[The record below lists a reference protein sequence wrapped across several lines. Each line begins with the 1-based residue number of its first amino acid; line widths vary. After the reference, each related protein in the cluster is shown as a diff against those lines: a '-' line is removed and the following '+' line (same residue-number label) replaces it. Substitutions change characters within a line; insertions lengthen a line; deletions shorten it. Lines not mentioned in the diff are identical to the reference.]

1 MKRAKVKISYS
12 YILAFGFC
20 LAPLLLTLTGC
31 SGTPKAEAEAQSR
44 GSGAQRGAERGP
56 TSIAVDVAIA
66 RPGVLQEAPIYI
78 GTTRPAR
85 EVSLRSQVEGRLLNL
100 NVNVGDR
107 VQRGQQ
113 LAQLDS
119 TLLLNQVT
127 QAEAELA
134 TRDSEVARA
143 RTQVSNAR
151 ARAEQAKVT
160 LKQAQSTAAR
170 RAFLQKQGAISL
182 QDAELAQTEVG
193 TNKQAVLAAEEQIR
207 TEQQAVAAA
216 QGRVVAQRAVI
227 AELKERLSYAKLISP
242 VDGVVIERT
251 SEPGNLVQP
260 GGEVLKL
267 GEFNQVKVIVPLSE
281 LELPN
286 IQVGQSVQVQLDAFP
301 NQNFAGTVARIS
313 PAADPTAR
321 QIPVEILI
329 PNQNGQIGSGLLAR
343 VQFTQQNAPKVLIPT
358 TALEV
363 SRGRGR
369 GAGEQGSR
377 GAGEQGS
384 RGAGEQGSRGAG
396 EQGSRGAG
404 ENNSFSPPIPPSPYL
419 PSPQSPVPSPQSSNQ
434 GTIFVVTA
442 EGREGKVA
450 ARQVVLGDRANSK
463 VEVISGLQAGE
474 RFVVRSG
481 RPIKDGDAVRFSIL
495 SEGVGR
501 GGGGRERQSSA
512 PTQEENT
519 QQKGR
524 Q

>member
-1 MKRAKVKISYS
+1 
-12 YILAFGFC
+12 
-20 LAPLLLTLTGC
+20 
-31 SGTPKAEAEAQSR
+31 
-44 GSGAQRGAERGP
+44 
-56 TSIAVDVAIA
+56 
-66 RPGVLQEAPIYI
+66 
-78 GTTRPAR
+78 
-85 EVSLRSQVEGRLLNL
+85 LLNL

-107 VQRGQQ
+107 VRRGQQ
-113 LAQLDS
+113 LAQLDN
-119 TLLLNQVT
+119 TLLLNQVV

-134 TRDSEVARA
+134 TRESEVARA

-182 QDAELAQTEVG
+182 QDAELAQTEVN
-193 TNKQAVLAAEEQIR
+193 TNQQAVLAAQEQIR

-227 AELKERLSYAKLISP
+227 AELKERLSYARLNSP
-242 VDGVVIERT
+242 IDGVVIERT

-286 IQVGQSVQVQLDAFP
+286 VRVGQSVQVQLDAFP
-301 NQNFAGTVARIS
+301 NQTFAGVVARIS

-329 PNQNGQIGSGLLAR
+329 PNQNGRIGSGLLAR
-343 VQFTQQNAPKVLIPT
+343 VQFTQQTAPKVLIPM
-358 TALEV
+358 TALQV
-363 SRGRGR
+363 SRGR
-369 GAGEQGSR
+369 GAGEQRSR
-377 GAGEQGS
+377 GAEEQRSRGAEEQGS
-384 RGAGEQGSRGAG
+384 RGAEGQGSRGAEG
-396 EQGSRGAG
+396 QGSRGAEG
-404 ENNSFSPPIPPSPYL
+404 QGNSLTQNSELRTQNSPST
-419 PSPQSPVPSPQSSNQ
+419 QSQNQ

-450 ARQVVLGDRANSK
+450 ARQVVLGDRANSR
-463 VEVISGLQAGE
+463 VEVISGLQPGE

-481 RPIKDGDAVRFSIL
+481 RPLKDGDAVRFSIL

>member
-1 MKRAKVKISYS
+1 MKGANVNISYS

-20 LAPLLLTLTGC
+20 LVPLLASLTGC
-31 SGTPKAEAEAQSR
+31 SGTPKAEAEAQNR
-44 GSGAQRGAERGP
+44 RPGAQRGAERGP
-56 TSIAVDVAIA
+56 TSTPVDVAIA

-78 GTTRPAR
+78 GTTLPAR

-107 VQRGQQ
+107 VRRGQQ
-113 LAQLDS
+113 LAQLDN
-119 TLLLNQVT
+119 TLLLNQVV

-134 TRDSEVARA
+134 TRESEVARA

-182 QDAELAQTEVG
+182 QDAELAQTEVN
-193 TNKQAVLAAEEQIR
+193 TNQQAVLAAQEQIR

-227 AELKERLSYAKLISP
+227 AELKERLSYARLNSP
-242 VDGVVIERT
+242 IDGVVIERT

-286 IQVGQSVQVQLDAFP
+286 VRVGQSVQVQLDAFP
-301 NQNFAGTVARIS
+301 NQTFAGVVARIS

-329 PNQNGQIGSGLLAR
+329 PNQNGRIGSGLLAR
-343 VQFTQQNAPKVLIPT
+343 VQFTQQTAPKVLIPM
-358 TALEV
+358 TALQV
-363 SRGRGR
+363 SRGRGAGEQRSR
-369 GAGEQGSR
+369 GAGEQRSRGAEEQGSR

-384 RGAGEQGSRGAG
+384 S
-396 EQGSRGAG
+396 SLT
-404 ENNSFSPPIPPSPYL
+404 PTPYPL
-419 PSPQSPVPSPQSSNQ
+419 TPSPQSPNQ

-450 ARQVVLGDRANSK
+450 ARQVVLGDRANSR
-463 VEVISGLQAGE
+463 VEVISGLQPGE

-481 RPIKDGDAVRFSIL
+481 RPLKDGDAVRFSIL

>member
-1 MKRAKVKISYS
+1 MKGANVNISYS

-20 LAPLLLTLTGC
+20 LVPLLASLTGC
-31 SGTPKAEAEAQSR
+31 SGTPKAEAEAQNR
-44 GSGAQRGAERGP
+44 RPGAQRGAERGP
-56 TSIAVDVAIA
+56 TSIPVDVAIA

-78 GTTRPAR
+78 GTTLPAR

-107 VQRGQQ
+107 VRRGQQ
-113 LAQLDS
+113 LAQLDN
-119 TLLLNQVT
+119 TLLLNQVV

-134 TRDSEVARA
+134 TRESEVARA

-182 QDAELAQTEVG
+182 QDAELAQTEVN
-193 TNKQAVLAAEEQIR
+193 TNQQAVLAAQEQIR

-227 AELKERLSYAKLISP
+227 AELKERLSYARLNSP
-242 VDGVVIERT
+242 IDGVVIERT

-286 IQVGQSVQVQLDAFP
+286 VRVGQSVQVQLDAFP
-301 NQNFAGTVARIS
+301 NQTFAGVVARIS

-329 PNQNGQIGSGLLAR
+329 PNQNGRIGSGLLAR
-343 VQFTQQNAPKVLIPT
+343 VQFTQQTAPKVLIPM
-358 TALEV
+358 TALQV
-363 SRGRGR
+363 SRGR
-369 GAGEQGSR
+369 GAGEQRSR
-377 GAGEQGS
+377 GA
-384 RGAGEQGSRGAG
+384 RKLF
-396 EQGSRGAG
+396 
-404 ENNSFSPPIPPSPYL
+404 NSKLRTQNSKLSQY
-419 PSPQSPVPSPQSSNQ
+419 PVPKSRDDFC
-434 GTIFVVTA
+434 GD
-442 EGREGKVA
+442 GR
-450 ARQVVLGDRANSK
+450 R
-463 VEVISGLQAGE
+463 
-474 RFVVRSG
+474 
-481 RPIKDGDAVRFSIL
+481 
-495 SEGVGR
+495 
-501 GGGGRERQSSA
+501 
-512 PTQEENT
+512 
-519 QQKGR
+519 
-524 Q
+524 

>member
-1 MKRAKVKISYS
+1 MKGANVNISYS

-20 LAPLLLTLTGC
+20 LVPLLASLTGC
-31 SGTPKAEAEAQSR
+31 SGTPKAEAEAQNR
-44 GSGAQRGAERGP
+44 RPGAQRGAERGP
-56 TSIAVDVAIA
+56 TSIPVDVAIA

-78 GTTRPAR
+78 GTTLPAR

-107 VQRGQQ
+107 VRRGQQ
-113 LAQLDS
+113 LAQLDN
-119 TLLLNQVT
+119 TLLLNQVV

-134 TRDSEVARA
+134 TRESEVARA

-182 QDAELAQTEVG
+182 QDAELAQTEVN
-193 TNKQAVLAAEEQIR
+193 TNQQAVLAAQEQIR

-227 AELKERLSYAKLISP
+227 AELKERLSYARLNSP
-242 VDGVVIERT
+242 IDGVVIERT

-286 IQVGQSVQVQLDAFP
+286 VRVGQSVQVQLDAFP
-301 NQNFAGTVARIS
+301 NQTFAGVVARIS

-329 PNQNGQIGSGLLAR
+329 PNQNGRIGSGLLAR
-343 VQFTQQNAPKVLIPT
+343 VQFTQQTAPKVLIPM
-358 TALEV
+358 TALQV
-363 SRGRGR
+363 SRGR
-369 GAGEQGSR
+369 GAGEQRSR
-377 GAGEQGS
+377 GAEEQRS
-384 RGAGEQGSRGAG
+384 RGAEGQG
-396 EQGSRGAG
+396 
-404 ENNSFSPPIPPSPYL
+404 NSLTQNSELRTQNSPST
-419 PSPQSPVPSPQSSNQ
+419 QSQNQ

-450 ARQVVLGDRANSK
+450 ARQVVLGDRANSR
-463 VEVISGLQAGE
+463 VEVISGLQPGE

-481 RPIKDGDAVRFSIL
+481 RPLKDGDAVRFSIL

>member
-1 MKRAKVKISYS
+1 
-12 YILAFGFC
+12 
-20 LAPLLLTLTGC
+20 
-31 SGTPKAEAEAQSR
+31 
-44 GSGAQRGAERGP
+44 
-56 TSIAVDVAIA
+56 
-66 RPGVLQEAPIYI
+66 
-78 GTTRPAR
+78 
-85 EVSLRSQVEGRLLNL
+85 LLNL

-107 VQRGQQ
+107 VRRGQQ
-113 LAQLDS
+113 LAQLDN
-119 TLLLNQVT
+119 TLLLNQVV

-134 TRDSEVARA
+134 TRESEVARA

-182 QDAELAQTEVG
+182 QDAELAQTEVN
-193 TNKQAVLAAEEQIR
+193 TNQQAVLAAQEQIR

-227 AELKERLSYAKLISP
+227 AELKERLSYARLNSP
-242 VDGVVIERT
+242 IDGVVIERT

-286 IQVGQSVQVQLDAFP
+286 VRVGQSVQVQLDAFP
-301 NQNFAGTVARIS
+301 NQTFAGVVARIS

-329 PNQNGQIGSGLLAR
+329 PNQNGRIGSGLLAR
-343 VQFTQQNAPKVLIPT
+343 VQFTQQTAPKVLIPM
-358 TALEV
+358 TALQV
-363 SRGRGR
+363 SRGR
-369 GAGEQGSR
+369 GAGEQRSR
-377 GAGEQGS
+377 GAEEQRSRGAEEQGS
-384 RGAGEQGSRGAG
+384 RGAEGQG
-396 EQGSRGAG
+396 
-404 ENNSFSPPIPPSPYL
+404 NSLTQNSELRTQNSPST
-419 PSPQSPVPSPQSSNQ
+419 QSQNQ

-450 ARQVVLGDRANSK
+450 ARQVVLGDRANSR
-463 VEVISGLQAGE
+463 VEVISGLQPGE

-481 RPIKDGDAVRFSIL
+481 RPLKDGDAVRFSIL

>member
-1 MKRAKVKISYS
+1 MKRANTKVSYS
-12 YILAFGFC
+12 YFLAFGFC
-20 LAPLLLTLTGC
+20 LLPLLATLTGC
-31 SGTPKAEAEAQSR
+31 SRTPKAEAEAQNR
-44 GSGAQRGAERGP
+44 RPGAQRGAESGP

-66 RPGVLQEAPIYI
+66 RPGVLQEAPTYI

-100 NVNVGDR
+100 SVNVGDR
-107 VQRGQQ
+107 VKRGQQ

-143 RTQVSNAR
+143 RTQVSNAK
-151 ARAEQAKVT
+151 AKAEQARVT

-242 VDGVVIERT
+242 VDGVVMERT

-267 GEFNQVKVIVPLSE
+267 GEFSQVKVVVPLSE

-286 IQVGQSVQVQLDAFP
+286 VQVGQLVQVQLDAFS
-301 NQNFAGTVARIS
+301 NQTFAGTVARIS

-329 PNQNGQIGSGLLAR
+329 PNQNGRIGSGLLAR
-343 VQFTQQNAPKVLIPT
+343 VQFAQQNAPKVLIPT

-369 GAGEQGSR
+369 GAGEQR
-377 GAGEQGS
+377 S

-419 PSPQSPVPSPQSSNQ
+419 PSPQSPVPSPQSPNQ

-442 EGREGKVA
+442 EGREGKVT
-450 ARQVVLGDRANSK
+450 ARPVVLGDRANSK
-463 VEVISGLQAGE
+463 VEVISGLQPGE

-495 SEGVGR
+495 SEGVGQ
-501 GGGGRERQSSA
+501 GGGGRDTANATLRDRQSSA